1 MSDRT
6 AAPAPAPAPAPHILY
21 VHFHAPADTSLH
33 ARVYEML
40 LGLLRGITPVVQA
53 LPPDAA
59 LADVRSAL
67 RYFDR
72 DAAALADLIRVRA
85 LALHGVDSTI
95 GVGPNPLLAR
105 MAAADGPPGAVRI
118 LSGDERAIA
127 AFLRH
132 KPVTLLYG
140 VGPASARTLA
150 GYGLD
155 TIGRIAGTSLGTLQR
170 VLGATAGR
178 NLHDRAR
185 GIDPTP
191 VVQGAPARSIGG
203 ERRFGQDE
211 LDPVRHR
218 RALLSLTE
226 ELGARLRTE
235 SQAARSLTLTVRYAD
250 RSATTRTRTLRESSG
265 HSAALRTTAYQLYDT
280 LGLQR
285 ARVRAISLRAD
296 GLLAEELTARQLSL
310 EPGDDKARLIEAAAD
325 RARARFGPAAV
336 HPAGTAHPA
345 TPGPARV
352 TPPPPE
358 PVAHDGWHGYS

>member
-1 MSDRT
+1 MSERPADHAAGHPADR
-6 AAPAPAPAPAPHILY
+6 AARPAPHILY
-21 VHFHAPADTSLH
+21 VHLHAPAGSVPHED
-33 ARVYEML
+33 VYAML
-40 LGLLRGITPVVQA
+40 LDLLRGITPVVQA

-72 DAAALADLIRVRA
+72 DAAGLAHLIRVRA

-105 MAAADGPPGAVRI
+105 MAAADGPACAVRV
-118 LSGDERAIA
+118 LSGDGPAVEE
-127 AFLRH
+127 FLRN
-132 KPVTLLYG
+132 KPAAALDG
-140 VGPASARTLA
+140 IGPASAKTLA

-155 TIGRIAGTSLGTLQR
+155 TVGRIAATPLGTLQR
-170 VLGATAGR
+170 ALGATAGR
-178 NLHDRAR
+178 RLYDRAR

-191 VVQGAPARSIGG
+191 VVRGAPARSIGG

-235 SQAARSLTLTVRYAD
+235 RQAARSLTLTVRYAD
-250 RSATTRTRTLRESSG
+250 RSTTTRTRTLHESSG
-265 HSAALRTTAYQLYDT
+265 HSAVLRTTAYQLYDA

-285 ARVRAISLRAD
+285 ARVRTLSLRAD

-310 EPGDDKARLIEAAAD
+310 EPGDDKSRLIEAAAD

-336 HPAGTAHPA
+336 RPAGTAHRAPRRA
-345 TPGPARV
+345 
-352 TPPPPE
+352 
-358 PVAHDGWHGYS
+358 